1 MYFKINFLLKSLF
14 GKSSVVLT
22 GHAGD
27 KRLDYK
33 MNFVLGSKKQTD
45 ADNLYPIHRL
55 AAKASLTEME
65 ISNVEG

>member
-1 MYFKINFLLKSLF
+1 M
-14 GKSSVVLT
+14 VLT

-27 KRLDYK
+27 KTLDYK

-65 ISNVEG
+65 ITNAEG